1 MRGLGSGT
9 LTTRKLIRRTSMNP
23 TLKASQ
29 SPILHRLRVWL
40 GGSYAPYLYIAPFFI
55 LFIAFGFYPLAY
67 AFRLSFTEWRGA
79 GEPIFIGLENYT
91 FLLSNSSFWNSI
103 QNSAVLWLLIVPVQ
117 TLMAVFAASLLS
129 RQIWFRSFF
138 RVVFLIPYLVPL
150 VAIAQIWLILF
161 DKNFGAINT
170 VLQSFGL
177 EPIGWLTTGT
187 WSKPTMAL
195 MVFWKG
201 AGFAVLI
208 MLAAIQNI
216 SPEIYESASL
226 DGANGFQQFFRI
238 TIPLMRRSIVF
249 FMIISTLGILQM
261 FAEPYVLT
269 QGGPYNSTVTAG
281 FALFR
286 YTRNLDLGTGSA
298 NSFLLMLIVVV
309 LSIVMLRMLRDKE
322 TS

>member
-1 MRGLGSGT
+1 MHTT
-9 LTTRKLIRRTSMNP
+9 LQ
-23 TLKASQ
+23 ASP
-29 SPILHRLRVWL
+29 SPPSILNRLRVWL
-40 GGSYAPYLYIAPFFI
+40 GGSFAPYLYIAPFFI
-55 LFIAFGFYPLAY
+55 LFLAFGFYPLAY

-91 FLLSNSSFWNSI
+91 FLLSNSFFWNSL
-103 QNSAVLWLLIVPVQ
+103 QNSAVLWLLIVPLQ

-170 VLQSFGL
+170 ILQSLGI
-177 EPIGWLTTGT
+177 EPIGWLTTGG

-201 AGFAVLI
+201 SGFAVLI

-216 SPEIYESASL
+216 SQEIYESAAL

-269 QGGPYNSTVTAG
+269 QGGPFNSTVTAG

-298 NSFLLMLIVVV
+298 NSFLLMIIVVV
-309 LSIVMLRMLRDKE
+309 LSLVMLRMLRDKE

>member
-1 MRGLGSGT
+1 
-9 LTTRKLIRRTSMNP
+9 MNIP
-23 TLKASQ
+23 LKARPSSLPISQ
-29 SPILHRLRVWL
+29 RLRVWL
-40 GGSYAPYLYIAPFFI
+40 GGSYAPYLYIAPFFVFF
-55 LFIAFGFYPLAY
+55 LAFGFYPLAY
-67 AFRLSFTEWRGA
+67 ALRLSFTEWRGA
-79 GEPIFIGLENYT
+79 GEPLYIGLENYT
-91 FLLSNSSFWNSI
+91 FLLSNSYFWNSL
-103 QNSAVLWLLIVPVQ
+103 QNSAVLWLLIVPLQ

-150 VAIAQIWLILF
+150 VAVAQIWLILF
-161 DKNFGAINT
+161 DKNFGAINV
-170 VLQSFGL
+170 VLQGL
-177 EPIGWLTTGT
+177 GIEPIGWLTTGT

-195 MVFWKG
+195 LVFWKG
-201 AGFAVLI
+201 CGFAVLI

-216 SPEIYESASL
+216 SQEIYESASL

-261 FAEPYVLT
+261 FAEPYILT

-286 YTRNLDLGTGSA
+286 YTRNLDLGTGAA
-298 NSFLLMLIVVV
+298 NSFLLMIIVVV
-309 LSIVMLRMLRDKE
+309 ISLVMLRMLREKE

>member
-1 MRGLGSGT
+1 MNMHTT
-9 LTTRKLIRRTSMNP
+9 LQ
-23 TLKASQ
+23 ASP
-29 SPILHRLRVWL
+29 SPPSILNRLRVWL

-55 LFIAFGFYPLAY
+55 LFLAFGFYPLAY

-91 FLLSNSSFWNSI
+91 FLLSNSFFWNSL
-103 QNSAVLWLLIVPVQ
+103 QNSAVLWLLIVPLQ

-170 VLQSFGL
+170 ILQSIGI
-177 EPIGWLTTGT
+177 EPIGWLTTGS

-201 AGFAVLI
+201 SGFAVLI

-216 SPEIYESASL
+216 SQEIYESAAL

-298 NSFLLMLIVVV
+298 NSFLLMIIVVV
-309 LSIVMLRMLRDKE
+309 LSLIMLRMLREKE

>member
-1 MRGLGSGT
+1 MHTT
-9 LTTRKLIRRTSMNP
+9 LQ
-23 TLKASQ
+23 ASP
-29 SPILHRLRVWL
+29 SPPSILNRLRVWL

-55 LFIAFGFYPLAY
+55 LFLAFGFYPLAY

-91 FLLSNSSFWNSI
+91 FLLSNSFFWNSL
-103 QNSAVLWLLIVPVQ
+103 QNSAVLWLLIVPLQ

-170 VLQSFGL
+170 ILQSIGI
-177 EPIGWLTTGT
+177 EPIGWLTTGS

-201 AGFAVLI
+201 SGFAVLI

-216 SPEIYESASL
+216 SQEIYESAAL

-298 NSFLLMLIVVV
+298 NSFLLMIIVVV
-309 LSIVMLRMLRDKE
+309 LSLIMLRMLREKE